1 MRSFIRIGWIVLIF
15 WAAWPISASAQSA
28 NDVFNLLDRVLR
40 RIPDAGDQPP
50 PADQTVR
57 QPDRRVAPAEPA
69 PRYQA
74 PRYTR
79 ADVRETQRILNE
91 LGYDAGPVDGAYGR
105 RTRGALIAFQQDEGL
120 AVNGEIS
127 DRVLT
132 RLRRLETEGAPAI
145 AQGGCTPIR
154 FARGTS
160 AAEITG
166 IAPADGLLCYTL
178 ETLNGQT
185 ASIEVIEGANV
196 IFLVPGLFDAANR
209 YEFTTEQKT
218 YEIMVGQMMRA
229 VVGVPFRI
237 RLSVTGAAREAGGE
251 AKGLESGAGMAIAG
265 VYCQRDGAHKL
276 AIRET
281 AGGGIEF
288 AITSWQGGGHHCGA
302 SGRARPSP
310 TGWRYEANMSGA
322 GHERCAINFAYDH
335 GVTLSVDRDARCRS
349 QCGAR
354 ATLDGLLFPESSR
367 LGRLAAPSIFENP
380 EFYNNVAC
388 NRNSLTISA
397 APVPRPRVASGTA
410 GLPDMAAPRAALAN
424 SAPADGGPAEGLGA
438 GSAQERAGNTI
449 ERSALDLHQDISC
462 ANRPAEEDYATPVLV
477 PLPGDGAIT
486 YFYSHDR
493 DIIRVGKAET
503 AQQYHAGAGDDL
515 IFLDGP
521 VAGTQIWG
529 GNGADTIVVCAIDE
543 LSTHIDMGPHDTAP
557 DLVVIEEAVFTDPPD
572 GNPEIWVSG
581 LVTVNDRLVL
591 RVPDESRVTFGDSRY
606 RTQIDVG
613 SVKVKIMPPLSIG
626 AWRQFDE
633 NAVVIV
639 TSSGRR
645 IAFPKP
651 RLLAMPREL
660 EGSAVVAAEP
670 ITLAGNAPAGWLGRG
685 ACPKPAEIATQAVS
699 LASDESFETPFGHM
713 TYGPA
718 DDTVV
723 FVGDPWAAEV
733 IAGTGNDTI
742 YVYQPA
748 SGTIISGGAE
758 ADTIILCAP
767 ADDGVSLTLE
777 LGGTYSSDIDPDTV
791 IIGPDM
797 LLEVPAGFQRKIII
811 FQFTPANDRVILR
824 LPEGAA
830 VSYID
835 EGTGAVLLRAG
846 NVEISLYRADDW
858 LDRPFNWD
866 SVILLSQDH
875 AGSEPATPGHSISTT
890 PVTWQW
896 GEASTYAGAPAS
908 MVELTPNCGEMRDP
922 ASPLEITKPLDDAS
936 PEFLDSSGHDIDHN
950 VYFSHG
956 DDLIRLA
963 NTRNAMQVT
972 AGRGDDAIY
981 FLDIGDGLSVNGGS
995 GADVFVICSM
1005 HGAELSLSL
1014 GPGLSSVD
1022 RHPDLV
1028 VIEPAVFLN
1037 IPDGF
1042 QRVIAIFGFLS
1053 VNDRLELRVPP
1064 GLEVEPDDVYG
1075 GALNLKIGQV
1085 TVTIFL
1091 AQSQL
1096 DFDSSSVVVVPG
1108 VAL

>member
-69 PRYQA
+69 QRYQA

-251 AKGLESGAGMAIAG
+251 AKGVESGAGMAIAG

-438 GSAQERAGNTI
+438 GSAQERDLAYIALRNAAQVAVVDLDTGSIVERIPVGPLPRATTASADGRLVAVVNDGDLTISLIDTGTNTVVETLDYRRLWSLAIADGGDAGPSQGDAGNEGADHGAALEIGNVVLGPTGARVYVAARWFGVMSVD
-449 ERSALDLHQDISC
+449 RSSGK
-462 ANRPAEEDYATPVLV
+462 VV
-477 PLPGDGAIT
+477 VVGDG
-486 YFYSHDR
+486 R
-493 DIIRVGKAET
+493 G
-503 AQQYHAGAGDDL
+503 GAKM
-515 IFLDGP
+515 IGP
-521 VAGTQIWG
+521 TG
-529 GNGADTIVVCAIDE
+529 GVLK
-543 LSTHIDMGPHDTAP
+543 LS
-557 DLVVIEEAVFTDPPD
+557 PD
-572 GNPEIWVSG
+572 GSKLFMPNFSLQGLSIIDTERMMLVGSMPG
-581 LVTVNDRLVL
+581 LVHSAFDNSDDGRFVASFYQEIEIGDLETFEVRRLTDDNRLRSFLGGSLDNMLDPVEISPDGSRLYALRRVSLSPTGARRDVYQIIAFDLSSGARLGEVTV
-591 RVPDESRVTFGDSRY
+591 GD
-606 RTQIDVG
+606 
-613 SVKVKIMPPLSIG
+613 KP
-626 AWRQFDE
+626 
-633 NAVVIV
+633 
-639 TSSGRR
+639 TSGMALTRDGRR
-645 IAFPKP
+645 IVIASPSTNTLHVYDALSLSEIKVIKVGPTPMAYTDFIVSDGIAVEPAPELVNEAAASEAPTANSGGGAAAGSKAADY
-651 RLLAMPREL
+651 LVREQIADACSGSGGNI
-660 EGSAVVAAEP
+660 EPSAVIERDLTGDGKADLIISHEGIRCANGGRSGFCGAQVCLFNVY
-670 ITLAGNAPAGWLGRG
+670 IRRG
-685 ACPKPAEIATQAVS
+685 ALLK
-699 LASDESFETPFGHM
+699 LK
-713 TYGPA
+713 
-718 DDTVV
+718 
-723 FVGDPWAAEV
+723 
-733 IAGTGNDTI
+733 
-742 YVYQPA
+742 
-748 SGTIISGGAE
+748 
-758 ADTIILCAP
+758 
-767 ADDGVSLTLE
+767 LE
-777 LGGTYSSDIDPDTV
+777 LLGTTV
-791 IIGPDM
+791 
-797 LLEVPAGFQRKIII
+797 
-811 FQFTPANDRVILR
+811 T
-824 LPEGAA
+824 
-830 VSYID
+830 
-835 EGTGAVLLRAG
+835 
-846 NVEISLYRADDW
+846 
-858 LDRPFNWD
+858 
-866 SVILLSQDH
+866 
-875 AGSEPATPGHSISTT
+875 
-890 PVTWQW
+890 
-896 GEASTYAGAPAS
+896 
-908 MVELTPNCGEMRDP
+908 
-922 ASPLEITKPLDDAS
+922 
-936 PEFLDSSGHDIDHN
+936 
-950 VYFSHG
+950 
-956 DDLIRLA
+956 
-963 NTRNAMQVT
+963 
-972 AGRGDDAIY
+972 
-981 FLDIGDGLSVNGGS
+981 IGDGQ
-995 GADVFVICSM
+995 IPTIRW
-1005 HGAELSLSL
+1005 HG
-1014 GPGLSSVD
+1014 
-1022 RHPDLV
+1022 H
-1028 VIEPAVFLN
+1028 
-1037 IPDGF
+1037 
-1042 QRVIAIFGFLS
+1042 
-1053 VNDRLELRVPP
+1053 
-1064 GLEVEPDDVYG
+1064 G
-1075 GALNLKIGQV
+1075 GAPYSLKWNGSE
-1085 TVTIFL
+1085 FH
-1091 AQSQL
+1091 
-1096 DFDSSSVVVVPG
+1096 
-1108 VAL
+1108 